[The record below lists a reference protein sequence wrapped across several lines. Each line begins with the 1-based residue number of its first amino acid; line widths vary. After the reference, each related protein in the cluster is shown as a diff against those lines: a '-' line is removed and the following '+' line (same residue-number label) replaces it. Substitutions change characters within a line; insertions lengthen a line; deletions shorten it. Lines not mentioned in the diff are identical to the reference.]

1 MFSIE
6 ADFTAADLERWI
18 NEDVDAWFDELSEKY
33 KKAGIA
39 FVDKARA
46 RTKSEGGFGNITW
59 NLRSSIGCLL
69 VYNGQAI
76 FTYFPTI
83 KNGAL
88 GSQTGEN
95 YAREIA
101 VLVNE
106 GDGVQLVIVAGME
119 YASFLE
125 DREDTDVISDLSK
138 GFPKD
143 LLKEVGL

>member
-6 ADFTAADLERWI
+6 ADFTDAELTGWIQEDL
-18 NEDVDAWFDELSEKY
+18 DSWFGELSEKY

-39 FVDKARA
+39 FVEKARA
-46 RTKSEGGFGNITW
+46 RTKAENGWNNITW

-69 VYNGQAI
+69 LINEQVV
-76 FTYFPTI
+76 FTYFPPL
-83 KNGAL
+83 NGGDL

-119 YASFLE
+119 YASLLE
-125 DREDTDVISDLSK
+125 DRENTDVITHLSK

-143 LLKEVGL
+143 LLKEVGI